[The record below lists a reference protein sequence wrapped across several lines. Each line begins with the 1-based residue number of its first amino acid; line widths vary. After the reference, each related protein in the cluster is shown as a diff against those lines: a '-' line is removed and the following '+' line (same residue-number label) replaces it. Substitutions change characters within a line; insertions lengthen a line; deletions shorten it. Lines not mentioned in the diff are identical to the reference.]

1 MEVIPAIDIR
11 GGRCVRLYQGDYTRE
26 TVYSDDP
33 AGMASRWREQ
43 GAPRLHVVDLDGA
56 ARGSP
61 VNLDTV
67 GAIASGAGIPVQCGG
82 GVRSF
87 ETAEALFDRGVERA
101 VLGTA
106 AVRSPDLVERL
117 CREWGSDRVIV
128 AVDARNGRVAIEG
141 WTEGTSVDAADLMRE
156 MMESGVRRFLYTD
169 ISRDGTLGEPNFE
182 AVDALLGA
190 IRCPI
195 QASGGVSREEHLVRL
210 ASMGVE
216 GAIVGRALYTG
227 DLDLSTAI
235 KAVDSTSRQR
245 SDRP

>member
-11 GGRCVRLYQGDYTRE
+11 GGRCVRLYQGDYSRE

-33 AGMASRWREQ
+33 AGMALRWREQ
-43 GAPRLHVVDLDGA
+43 GALRLHVVDLDGA
-56 ARGSP
+56 SRGSP

-82 GVRSF
+82 GVRTF
-87 ETAEALFDRGVERA
+87 ETAEALFGVGVERV

-117 CREWGSDRVIV
+117 CHEWGSDRVIV
-128 AVDARNGRVAIEG
+128 AVDARDGMVAIEG
-141 WTEGTSVDAADLMRE
+141 WTEGTSVNATDLMRG
-156 MMESGVRRFLYTD
+156 MIESGVRRFLYTD
-169 ISRDGTLGEPNFE
+169 ISRDGTLGEPNFD
-182 AVDALLGA
+182 AVGALLRV
-190 IRCPI
+190 IHCPI
-195 QASGGVSREEHLVRL
+195 QASGGVSLEEHLVRL

-227 DLDLSTAI
+227 DLDLRTAVA
-235 KAVDSTSRQR
+235 AVAATNGRR
-245 SDRP
+245 SEP

>member
-11 GGRCVRLYQGDYTRE
+11 GGRCVRLYQGDYSRE

-33 AGMASRWREQ
+33 VDVARRWREQ
-43 GAPRLHVVDLDGA
+43 GAPRLHLVDLDGA
-56 ARGSP
+56 VQGRP

-67 GAIASGAGIPVQCGG
+67 GAIAAKAGIPVQCGG
-82 GVRSF
+82 GVRSLD
-87 ETAEALFDRGVERA
+87 TAELLFDRGVERV
-101 VLGTA
+101 VLGTS

-128 AVDARNGRVAIEG
+128 AVDARDGRVAIEG
-141 WTEGTSVDAADLMRE
+141 WTEGTSVASADLMRGMTE
-156 MMESGVRRFLYTD
+156 AGVRRFLYTD

-182 AVDALLGA
+182 AVRALLRE

-210 ASMGVE
+210 ASMGAE

-227 DLDLSTAI
+227 DLDLRA
-235 KAVDSTSRQR
+235 AARAAGNG
-245 SDRP
+245 

>member
-11 GGRCVRLYQGDYTRE
+11 GGRCVRLYQGDYSRE

-33 AGMASRWREQ
+33 VDVARRWREQ
-43 GAPRLHVVDLDGA
+43 GAPRLHLVDLDGA
-56 ARGSP
+56 VQGRP

-67 GAIASGAGIPVQCGG
+67 GAIAAKAGIPVQCGG
-82 GVRSF
+82 GVRSLD
-87 ETAEALFDRGVERA
+87 TAELLFDRGVERV
-101 VLGTA
+101 VLGTS

-117 CREWGSDRVIV
+117 CREWGSDRVVV
-128 AVDARNGRVAIEG
+128 AVDARDGRVAIEG
-141 WTEGTSVDAADLMRE
+141 WTEGTSVASADLMRGMTE
-156 MMESGVRRFLYTD
+156 AGVRRFLYTD

-182 AVDALLGA
+182 AVRALLGE

-216 GAIVGRALYTG
+216 GAIVGQALYTG
-227 DLDLSTAI
+227 DLDLRA
-235 KAVDSTSRQR
+235 AARAAGNG
-245 SDRP
+245 